1 MPSALSLLKP
11 SRPERRAP
19 LHLRLRVAASHPS
32 LDHAIATGHP
42 IDSDE
47 LRLRA
52 RQLVSRHGREQVA
65 TGIDHAIERAE
76 HEPARLRRA
85 RVLIQRRAVK
95 HARGRLLELAREL
108 RSEHEVTA
116 RGVAQAS
123 ELITDGASPVFSKHP
138 DGALS
143 QRAASI
149 LLTLAPR

>member
-1 MPSALSLLKP
+1 MPSALSLPKP

-76 HEPARLRRA
+76 QEPARLRRA

-108 RSEHEVTA
+108 
-116 RGVAQAS
+116 AQAS